1 MVKIRLFR
9 HNLVIFLNNT
19 VLEVHAH
26 RLFHVEDKKGK
37 KGREEEEE
45 IGEEWKK
52 EMRDVAGNFT
62 Y

>member
-1 MVKIRLFR
+1 
-9 HNLVIFLNNT
+9 VIFLNNT

-52 EMRDVAGNFT
+52 EMRDIW
-62 Y
+62 